1 MFNSLLN
8 FHEAKSLGL
17 VTRYVLYCW
26 ISGASAA
33 PIFTA
38 VLLCRKWQC
47 SASCSC
53 THHLSPNTLP
63 QTAVSTTRT
72 LTCRCRPRPASLR
85 CCASPAALRCSNRR
99 AANRVLGQAQ
109 RVGRNGIPRVCVVL
123 QGAVC
128 WALVRSEARCVH
140 SSTSASCT
148 LMLCA
153 HADVHV
159 TRVHPPLPA
168 CSV

>member
-53 THHLSPNTLP
+53 THHLSPNIVP

-72 LTCRCRPRPASLR
+72 LTCRCRPRPASCAVALAPLR
-85 CCASPAALRCSNRR
+85 CVAVTGPQRIACSAKLNESGGMGFHEFASSCRALF
-99 AANRVLGQAQ
+99 A
-109 RVGRNGIPRVCVVL
+109 GR
-123 QGAVC
+123 
-128 WALVRSEARCVH
+128 
-140 SSTSASCT
+140 
-148 LMLCA
+148 LCA
-153 HADVHV
+153 AKPDAFTAVRQPRAHLCCVRMQLC
-159 TRVHPPLPA
+159 T
-168 CSV
+168 